1 MTICQQLATQ
11 FPDLA
16 DHFNERE
23 RLGMERY
30 GAPLDPV
37 ADGRDWRQEARE
49 ELLDAMVYLT
59 AQLDRSRDVDD
70 YAETKGL
77 RDRAAAI
84 VRRIK

>member
-1 MTICQQLATQ
+1 MTICQTLAAQ

-37 ADGRDWRQEARE
+37 KDARDWRKEARE

-59 AQLDRSRDVDD
+59 AQLDRAHDAND

-84 VRRIK
+84 IRRIK